1 MFCHIRHL
9 YGWINCEDELAECIV
24 CSLYE
29 CSNVRDVTWIID
41 LWANYWIIQRI
52 CSSVIILLLGAVV
65 HEKFYLTVISN
76 DEKNCF
82 SHFSVL
88 TRESN
93 EDDSSLFSV

>member
-1 MFCHIRHL
+1 M
-9 YGWINCEDELAECIV
+9 
-24 CSLYE
+24 
-29 CSNVRDVTWIID
+29 
-41 LWANYWIIQRI
+41 
-52 CSSVIILLLGAVV
+52 IILLLEAVV

-76 DEKNCF
+76 DEKHRF

>member
-1 MFCHIRHL
+1 M
-9 YGWINCEDELAECIV
+9 
-24 CSLYE
+24 
-29 CSNVRDVTWIID
+29 
-41 LWANYWIIQRI
+41 
-52 CSSVIILLLGAVV
+52 IILLLEAVV

-76 DEKNCF
+76 DEKHCF